1 MNSGGSTLPVAKT
14 RPVPKDPLRLFLAF
28 EISDSQRDALAGLR
42 AAAPAAIAKTG
53 RWVPAANWHLTLH
66 FLGDVPGARLNE
78 LKDAFATVSAR
89 PATLALQG
97 LGCFPKRGAAR
108 VLWAGV
114 AADPALSECHEQLTQ
129 ALARQNFSLP
139 ERPFSPHIT
148 LARFRPPQDRAVL
161 APWLSEQRNW
171 QGPKATL
178 THFTLF
184 ESQLGRGSPRY
195 LPLVHYPL
203 TS

>member
-1 MNSGGSTLPVAKT
+1 MAKT
-14 RPVPKDPLRLFLAF
+14 RPVPKGPLRLFLAF
-28 EISDSQRDALAGLR
+28 EISESQRGALAQLR

-66 FLGDVPGARLNE
+66 FLGDIPGARLSE
-78 LKDAFATVSAR
+78 LKDGFAAVSAR
-89 PATLALQG
+89 AATLALRG

-114 AADPALSECHEQLTQ
+114 AADPALSECHQQLAQ
-129 ALARQNFSLP
+129 ALARLKFSLP

-184 ESQLGRGSPRY
+184 ESQLGPGSPRY
-195 LPLVHYPL
+195 LPLARYPL
-203 TS
+203 ST

>member
-1 MNSGGSTLPVAKT
+1 MAKT
-14 RPVPKDPLRLFLAF
+14 RHAPEDPLRLFLAF
-28 EISDSQRDALAGLR
+28 EISEAQRDALVQLR
-42 AAAPAAIAKTG
+42 AAAPTTIAKTG

-66 FLGDVPGARLNE
+66 FLGDVPRARLNE
-78 LKDAFATVSAR
+78 LKDGL
-89 PATLALQG
+89 ATLAAGSAELVLRG

-114 AADPALSECHEQLTQ
+114 AAEPALFECYEQLAQ
-129 ALARQNFSLP
+129 ALARLKFSLP
-139 ERPFSPHIT
+139 ERPFAPHIT

-171 QGPKATL
+171 QGPKASL

-195 LPLVHYPL
+195 LPLARYPL
-203 TS
+203 VT